1 MSSRTKRTTTQ
12 KEYASVQGTAI
23 SFVAV
28 QEPPPV
34 DTTTAA
40 PAVVKEKRVSGRTS
54 VRRQKTLPADRL
66 DLYERIVDGTA
77 TPELSEPPPPPP
89 TATET
94 VKTGEKYIE
103 YVPEVYD
110 LFEKQDAV
118 SFQNRVKPL
127 TAPPLPV
134 STIEL
139 VRTHNAMNIY
149 SVVSLYK
156 QGWYQFAS
164 LVRGMTFRPESDFFT
179 VQTYQQRYTSHGEPF
194 IGGGDASMSRYGQF
208 GLQVLQTPL
217 ATAAAIAPAGGVAA
231 PAGSIPEQQQ
241 LYPEERSPQ
250 ADRPQVSSAA
260 ATELQSLEDRLR
272 PGPGRTMPSQP
283 LLTVADQIGAA
294 NIEILRLHPE
304 LREIKSGT
312 KLQELQA
319 RLDNLHRE
327 ELLRDSTRAEAEA
340 TALRRDLRKAVSDN
354 SSWLNDPLQTT
365 GVVVL
370 TPAYVSAKA
379 EALCLIAST
388 TTDTSLANV
397 PESEWVRLRPMRRL
411 PDGRM
416 DTQWET
422 ARVMFARLIANI
434 FVKRR
439 MDAGQGIRHKD
450 DKPQIVAEI
459 NAILRQIRYTIGYD
473 HRPGYKTFYLVTPR
487 NDERNQYVYQRLSQ
501 LRHEP
506 YQSVL
511 GPQYSDV
518 SGGAP
523 SQLRPRDRITTQL
536 LTM

>member
-1 MSSRTKRTTTQ
+1 MSSRTKRTTQ

-28 QEPPPV
+28 QEPPTV

-40 PAVVKEKRVSGRTS
+40 PAAAKEKRVSGRTS

-66 DLYERIVDGTA
+66 DLYDRIVDGT
-77 TPELSEPPPPPP
+77 TTSELSEPPPPPL

-139 VRTHNAMNIY
+139 VRAHNTMNIY
-149 SVVSLYK
+149 SLVSLYK
-156 QGWYQFAS
+156 QGWYQFGS

-179 VQTYQQRYTSHGEPF
+179 VQTYQQRVASSGEPF

-208 GLQVLQTPL
+208 GLQILQTPL
-217 ATAAAIAPAGGVAA
+217 ATAAATAA
-231 PAGSIPEQQQ
+231 ASSIPERQQ
-241 LYPEERSPQ
+241 LYPEERSTQ
-250 ADRPQVSSAA
+250 GERPPVSSAA

-283 LLTVADQIGAA
+283 PLTVADQIDAA

-327 ELLRDSTRAEAEA
+327 ELLRDSTRAEVEA

-379 EALCLIAST
+379 EALCMIAST
-388 TTDTSLANV
+388 STDTSLANV
-397 PESEWVRLRPMRRL
+397 PESEWVRLRPTRML
-411 PDGRM
+411 PDRRM

-422 ARVMFARLIANI
+422 ARVMFARLVANLFI
-434 FVKRR
+434 KHR
-439 MDAGQGIRHKD
+439 MDAGQGIRHKG
-450 DKPQIVAEI
+450 DKEQIVVEI

-473 HRPGYKTFYLVTPR
+473 NRPGYKTFYLVTPR
-487 NDERNQYVYQRLSQ
+487 NDERNQYVYQRLSL

-518 SGGAP
+518 SASAP